1 MAIQADIQQQV
12 FDLLSRNSNV
22 TIVPAE
28 QPESSTSTT
37 QQLSL
42 APGQRV
48 SAEVMGQAQAGRI
61 PVQIAGQQ
69 LNLELQMQVRQGQT
83 LELTFISSDP
93 RPTFAMT
100 RPGVMAP
107 PVSLSD
113 ASRLLSLI
121 VSNEQFNLPGQ
132 RSSLQSIGDLIRSN
146 SGSNTVSN
154 MLEEFLSYPTAGRG
168 VVVAPAAIPTQPQMH
183 VGGDPN
189 RPMAPSAGLITPP
202 LPQAAQQTATQQT
215 TVPTTAQAQTQTQQQ
230 ATVVQVAEQSVR
242 PQPATEQTPQV
253 ATSSTQQVTSTT
265 GTQPQLQTAISLP
278 AGQTAV
284 TAQFEDL
291 AAKLLMNLAPRERI
305 TLLEVTTSPKNPLPL
320 KAGDET
326 TALVQSSQPDGRTMV
341 KIGTEQLELQLPKQA
356 AQGETLRM
364 TMITQQ
370 PRLIFAM
377 QGPSAQAV
385 QPDAVSDAARWF
397 TALVDRD
404 TGQASQHQ
412 AVISRLQQVVSSLPP
427 GSPALASIMDEAMT
441 YNAAALMPSRA
452 TNSTAQPLPDVKTDD
467 AIMKL
472 LQALLHSNR
481 MALLEP
487 KVDPNAFRG
496 MQPGQQMRGE
506 VLQDLGGQRFMVQ
519 ISGQSFEVMLP
530 KGVQAGDRLNLFF
543 VNEHPPTFLLIRH
556 TKGGDAMVSQTSRWL
571 NNMLASQD
579 TAPAPKEG
587 LGILRTMLQGMPN
600 DPQQL
605 EQGLKQGIRNSG
617 MFYESHLS
625 RWFSGKMPL
634 EQLLQEP
641 QGRLSNLQN
650 AAAQRQGQIAL
661 QDGVDP
667 RTMPLVKE
675 QLATLQTGQML
686 FQGELIPGQPMEWRI
701 KDREAGGQQDD
712 HEQEQEQPWETT
724 MVITLP
730 KLGRVEIDLDLANP
744 RVDLVLA
751 ADQPGT
757 TSLME
762 QEMTGLKEQL
772 LAAGLE
778 PGRLTVSNNG

>member
-12 FDLLSRNSNV
+12 YDLLSRNSNV

-48 SAEVMGQAQAGRI
+48 SAEVMGQAQAGKI

-69 LNLELQMQVRQGQT
+69 LNLELQMPVRQGQT

-100 RPGVMAP
+100 SPGVMAP

-113 ASRLLSLI
+113 ASRLFSLI
-121 VSNEQFNLPGQ
+121 ISNEQFNLPSQ

-154 MLEEFLSYPTAGRG
+154 MLEDFLSYPTAGRG

-189 RPMAPSAGLITPP
+189 RPMAPSTGLITPP
-202 LPQAAQQTATQQT
+202 LPPAAQQATI
-215 TVPTTAQAQTQTQQQ
+215 
-230 ATVVQVAEQSVR
+230 VQVAEQSAR
-242 PQPATEQTPQV
+242 PQPSTEQTQQIGTP
-253 ATSSTQQVTSTT
+253 STQQTTSAT
-265 GTQPQLQTAISLP
+265 GTQPQLQTAINLP
-278 AGQTAV
+278 TGQTPV

-291 AAKLLMNLAPRERI
+291 ATKLLMNLAQRERI
-305 TLLEVTTSPKNPLPL
+305 ILLEVTNPPQNPLPL
-320 KAGDET
+320 KVGDET
-326 TALVQSSQPDGRTMV
+326 TALVQSSQPNGRTMV
-341 KIGTEQLELQLPKQA
+341 QIGTEQLELQLPKPA
-356 AQGETLRM
+356 VPGETLRM
-364 TMITQQ
+364 TLITQQ

-397 TALVDRD
+397 TALMNRD
-404 TGQASQHQ
+404 TGQTNQHQ
-412 AVISRLQQVVSSLPP
+412 AVINRLQQVVTSLPP

-441 YNAAALMPSRA
+441 YNAAALLAARA

-496 MQPGQQMRGE
+496 MQPGQQVRGE

-556 TKGGDAMVSQTSRWL
+556 TRGGDALVSQTSRWL
-571 NNMLASQD
+571 NNMLANQA
-579 TAPAPKEG
+579 TASTPKEG
-587 LGILRTMLQGMPN
+587 LGVLRTILQGMPN

-605 EQGLKQGIRNSG
+605 EQGLKQGVRNSG

-650 AAAQRQGQIAL
+650 AAAQRQGQMAL
-661 QDGVDP
+661 QEGVDP
-667 RTMPLVKE
+667 RTMSIVKE

-701 KDREAGGQQDD
+701 KDREAGGQQD
-712 HEQEQEQPWETT
+712 EQEQEQPWETT

-744 RVDLVLA
+744 RVNLELA
-751 ADQPGT
+751 ADLPGT

-762 QEMTGLKEQL
+762 QELTGLKEQL

-778 PGRLTVSNNG
+778 PGRLTVNSNG